1 MKRKVLI
8 SFFIL
13 VVVSLTLFSC
23 STSKMNLVKENDGNS
38 EESTISYYSSFMSD
52 EEATK
57 SVEAISK
64 PEAYSESDFLV
75 NEDEYTAVSI
85 NLASLSST
93 YLDGLV
99 NVKDEENKT
108 TITLSDDNYN
118 IILSGE
124 SNKGVTIK
132 SSSSFILT
140 LDNTKISSLSASDE
154 QALKIKGSGTCFM
167 VLQGE
172 NTLEGCTETETN
184 VIKCDGSLVI
194 MGDGSLNVIANTKH
208 GIVSDDVIVIQSGEV
223 TITLNCLTSAGTGIK
238 SVNGYVQN
246 SGKVTIE
253 GKNMTEGS
261 ENKGIKVDGDESESE
276 YGKGK
281 GYILING
288 GEIYITTSG
297 KAISAGFNPTE
308 DGDISSSLNDPIA
321 DVFINNGLINITTLQ
336 TPREDTYTNGVS
348 NDDGVSP
355 EGIEGKHSVTINGGK
370 IIIESTDDCINTST
384 SDSSVTINGGLIYA
398 HSSANDSIDS
408 NGTITI
414 NGGVVI
420 ALGSNI
426 PEGGIDCDE
435 DSRFAYNGGLLIA
448 MGGTNQ
454 LPKADNSTG
463 YSLTTNAFSMNVGG
477 NMESFN
483 PFNGERPELPT
494 SMTGEKPELPPD
506 ENFKGQAPFNKNGED
521 DNALLAPPEGE
532 RPEPPQNEEGFE
544 DRMGGFNNNNLG
556 GNTIA
561 ILDSSMNV
569 ILAFTVPK
577 DCVTNSIL
585 IASSDFKAGSTLYYT
600 SSAKVENVSNIF
612 ASVLNMGNV
621 ELSIESL
628 NEVTISDKITT
639 ISF

>member
-108 TITLSDDNYN
+108 TITLSDGNYN

-208 GIVSDDVIVIQSGEV
+208 AIVSDDVIVIQSGEV

-297 KAISAGFNPTE
+297 KAISAGFNPSE

-454 LPKADNSTG
+454 LPKADSSTG
-463 YSLTTNAFSMNVGG
+463 YVLTNNAFSMNLRG

-483 PFNGERPELPT
+483 PFDGERPELPT